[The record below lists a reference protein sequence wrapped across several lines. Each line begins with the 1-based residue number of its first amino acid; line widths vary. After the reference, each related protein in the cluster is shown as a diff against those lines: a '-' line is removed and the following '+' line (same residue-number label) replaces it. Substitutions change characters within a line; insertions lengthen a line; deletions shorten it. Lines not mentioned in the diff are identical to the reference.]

1 MRRRRFTLE
10 EANAELPWLV
20 ETFAGLMPV
29 RDELAVRQQDLL
41 DLLRERRGNG
51 ATSKEREQ
59 RALQRSVDRLTQDLQ
74 RKLREIGERGIIVR
88 DLSRWLV
95 DFPSDRDSREVYLC
109 WIRGEEQ
116 IAYWHEINAGY
127 DSRQPL

>member
-1 MRRRRFTLE
+1 MRRRRFTLD

-20 ETFAGLMPV
+20 DTFASLMPV

-41 DLLRERRGNG
+41 ELLRERRGNG
-51 ATSKEREQ
+51 ATSKERE
-59 RALQRSVDRLTQDLQ
+59 RRELQRSVDRLTQDLQ

-95 DFPSDRDSREVYLC
+95 DFPCNRDGREVYLC

-116 IAYWHEINAGY
+116 IAYWHETNAGF